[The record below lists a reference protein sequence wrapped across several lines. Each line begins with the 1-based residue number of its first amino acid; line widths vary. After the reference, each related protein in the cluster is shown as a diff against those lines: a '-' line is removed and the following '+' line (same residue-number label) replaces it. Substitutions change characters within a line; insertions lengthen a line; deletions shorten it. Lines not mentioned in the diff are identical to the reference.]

1 MNRQTELRLIKEILA
16 LKQEGKTQYH
26 ESTQTLS
33 TERYISEQWYQ
44 KEQDALFKNRPMAI
58 GLANEI
64 PEIGDYQAIDWVNG
78 ISLLV
83 VRDKNNQVRVFA
95 NACRHR
101 NSRLVDNNSS
111 GCKRRFSCPYH
122 AWTYNTEGELIGA
135 PEFESGFSDLDKKN
149 LGLIEF
155 NSRVISG
162 IIYLHFDLNQQV
174 PDNILAEEM
183 ISGFDYLNLEKQ
195 LVYKRRSYT
204 IKANWKILLEGGIEA
219 YHFNVAHKS
228 TLAPFFLGNLSTWE
242 TWGRLDLRMILPKK
256 PMLDALDL
264 PESQWQ
270 IRKMANIIYSIS
282 PSMLF
287 LVQPD
292 NISLIKMIP
301 LSKGETRIDEVLLV
315 DASVNGGNNW
325 TPEEEKTHETNHNLV
340 NKILMED
347 WVLGESIQA
356 NMEGGAVN
364 QVHFGR
370 FESALIWFHQQ
381 YDNAFSESQPLR
393 PPARKL

>member
-1 MNRQTELRLIKEILA
+1 MDRQTEIRLIKEVIA
-16 LKQEGKTQYH
+16 LKTAGKTQHH
-26 ESTQTLS
+26 ESTETYS
-33 TERYISEQWYQ
+33 IERYICDRWYQ
-44 KEQDALFKNRPMAI
+44 REQEVLFKNRPVAI
-58 GLANEI
+58 GITNEI
-64 PEIGDYQAIDWVNG
+64 ANIGDYRSIDWIG
-78 ISLLV
+78 GLSLLM
-83 VRDKNNQVRVFA
+83 VRDKNAQVRVFA

-101 NSRLVDNNSS
+101 NARLVDNNSS
-111 GCKRRFSCPYH
+111 GCRKRFSCPYH
-122 AWTYNTEGELIGA
+122 AWTYNTEGELVAA
-135 PEFESGFSDLDKKN
+135 PEFESGFNHLDKKK

-155 NSRVISG
+155 PSKTISG
-162 IIYLHFDLNQQV
+162 IVYVHLDPSQNIPKDVL
-174 PDNILAEEM
+174 PDEM
-183 ISGFDYLNLEKQ
+183 ISGFRYLDLENQ
-195 LVYKRRSYT
+195 IVYKRRHYT

-242 TWGRLDLRMILPKK
+242 TWGGLDLRMILPKK
-256 PMLDALDL
+256 SMLDLSL
-264 PESQWQ
+264 NPESQWD

-301 LSKGETRIDEVLLV
+301 LSTGETRIEEVLLV
-315 DASVNGGNNW
+315 DPSVNGGNNW
-325 TPEEEKTHETNHNLV
+325 SDEEKKIHETNHQLV
-340 NKILMED
+340 NLILKED
-347 WVLGESIQA
+347 WVLGETIQA

-381 YDNAFSESQPLR
+381 YDKEVSGTQAIKISD
-393 PPARKL
+393 